1 LESRDSIN
9 NHQIGGN
16 HQTICCNEISNLFSS
31 STRPVSQNCSMQ
43 QSESFKA
50 TATTFRDMGPAEKA
64 RAIVWQNLN
73 YKL

>member
-16 HQTICCNEISNLFSS
+16 HQTISCNERSNLFST
-31 STRPVSQNCSMQ
+31 STLPVSQNCSMQ
-43 QSESFKA
+43 QSEIFKA
-50 TATTFRDMGPAEKA
+50 TTTTFSEMGPAEKA
-64 RAIVWQNLN
+64 RAILWQNLN